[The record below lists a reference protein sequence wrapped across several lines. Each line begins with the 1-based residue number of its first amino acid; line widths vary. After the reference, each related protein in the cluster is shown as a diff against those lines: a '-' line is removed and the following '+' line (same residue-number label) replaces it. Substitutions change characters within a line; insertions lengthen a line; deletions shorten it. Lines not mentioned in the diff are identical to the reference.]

1 MGGWVGGGGWVSGRE
16 GWGGRERVGWAVGE
30 DGEWGRVGSGEEWG
44 SRSRLNPPLG
54 LFGLSM
60 SPRSASY
67 RPKYA

>member
-1 MGGWVGGGGWVSGRE
+1 MGGWVGGRRWLGEWEGGGGVEGS
-16 GWGGRERVGWAVGE
+16 GWGGQ
-30 DGEWGRVGSGEEWG
+30 WGRVGGGGEWA